1 MRRDA
6 GFNIADR
13 IVTYG
18 LSDGPLRD
26 ALLAWSDYVKAE
38 TLSTDLIAG
47 APPSEAHSEEHRID
61 GMAITLGVQRQT
73 VPA

>member
-18 LSDGPLRD
+18 LADGPLSD
-26 ALLAWSDYVKAE
+26 ALLTWRDYVKAE
-38 TLSTDLIAG
+38 TLSIDLVAG
-47 APPSEAHSEEHRID
+47 APPSETYSEEHRD
-61 GMAITLGVQRQT
+61 
-73 VPA
+73 